1 MRLTV
6 VSERKVYK
14 TNYIK
19 FTTFTTL
26 IRKTVSCY
34 NYGVLGIERQKY
46 KEIVNNMTL
55 LENQKMCL

>member
-14 TNYIK
+14 TSYIK
-19 FTTFTTL
+19 FTTL

-34 NYGVLGIERQKY
+34 NYGALGIERQKT
-46 KEIVNNMTL
+46 KNIKKL
-55 LENQKMCL
+55 